1 MKLVAMGYL
10 KKMVYN
16 VQKIEPEYKFDK
28 SAQMLYSIIYSEIW
42 F

>member
-10 KKMVYN
+10 KKMV
-16 VQKIEPEYKFDK
+16 PEYKFDK